1 MSLRSRIRNAEN
13 ELRTEAAH
21 KTIWANYDKL
31 TSRLPGKDLIPKLF
45 AQRILGDF
53 EKQEIDAV
61 PTSYW
66 RNQLILDALKKRNW
80 KQFQTFLQILKKSGV
95 AQDLVDKL
103 QSDFHVNVL
112 EAGGTIPG
120 KGEVHSMY
128 QTLDYSEPSL

>member
-1 MSLRSRIRNAEN
+1 MSLRSRRRNNEN

-21 KTIWANYDKL
+21 KTIRANYDKL

-45 AQRILGDF
+45 ANRILGDF

-61 PTSYW
+61 PTSYK
-66 RNQLILDALKKRNW
+66 RNQLILNALEKRNW
-80 KQFQTFLQILKKSGV
+80 EQFQTFLLILKKSGV

-103 QSDFHVNVL
+103 QDDFYEKIV

-120 KGEVHSMY
+120 EGEAHSACIWH
-128 QTLDYSEPSL
+128 

>member
-1 MSLRSRIRNAEN
+1 MSLRSRRRNDEN

-21 KTIWANYDKL
+21 KTIRANYDKL

-61 PTSYW
+61 PTSYK
-66 RNQLILDALKKRNW
+66 RNQLILGALEKRNW
-80 KQFQTFLQILKKSGV
+80 EQFQKFLQILKKSGV

-103 QSDFHVNVL
+103 QNDFHANVL

-120 KGEVHSMY
+120 EGEAHSTN
-128 QTLDYSEPSL
+128 QTLDYSGTSL

>member
-1 MSLRSRIRNAEN
+1 MSLRSRRMDEN
-13 ELRTEAAH
+13 DLRTEAAH
-21 KTIWANYDKL
+21 KTIRANYDKL

-61 PTSYW
+61 PTSYK
-66 RNQLILDALKKRNW
+66 RNQLILGALEKRNW
-80 KQFQTFLQILKKSGV
+80 EQFQKFLQILKKSGV

-103 QSDFHVNVL
+103 QSDFQANVL

-120 KGEVHSMY
+120 KGEAHNTY
-128 QTLDYSEPSL
+128 QTLDYSGTSL

>member
-1 MSLRSRIRNAEN
+1 MEEN

-21 KTIWANYDKL
+21 KTIRANYDKL

-61 PTSYW
+61 TTSYQ
-66 RNQLILDALKKRNW
+66 RNQLILSALEKRNW

-103 QSDFHVNVL
+103 QDDFHVNVL
-112 EAGGTIPG
+112 EAGGTIS
-120 KGEVHSMY
+120 GEGEAHSMY
-128 QTLDYSEPSL
+128 QTLDYSGTSL